1 MISKELFLFG
11 LMCFTLLTAPAS
23 AQVAP
28 NGSAGTIDFRY
39 PDVIVSPLVPCP
51 YVGVFPHPRDCRWFY
66 RCYDTYESGHF
77 WRAYFECGPGTMFS
91 DTLDQCVF
99 PGPAN
104 NCLVEAP
111 QPSHNCRTQLS
122 GCRQQNVCAPS
133 AVGSSFVYTTEICS
147 RGLQIC
153 LGAPNV
159 ELCSAG
165 YVYDVANNECIQEQ
179 DLCQTTTSTHRPVSD
194 FGVKCEDQVR
204 DCRDYRACLPGRPAQ
219 VYRLCYVTRY
229 CYDLSGLTSRTNKC
243 PENQLFNVYDGNC
256 MAPVTP
262 ENQCPGSDL
271 IVHDNVQCTQESEHC
286 SVYTACETLASFL
299 GCTSDF
305 MCGQGTPRRRVCERD
320 AVFVPSLSRCVA
332 VPTQRQLG
340 SLDLDGQPAGG
351 FYSPCIHINFPNG
364 SFPDLVTPGPEPTD
378 SSTIAPTPDTI
389 TETIPVTPT
398 TPAEV
403 PPTLPPSADVH
414 DYIAQFQC
422 PHAGLVPNAT
432 GHIDLQC
439 SDEITC
445 IQHNHGIE
453 TTQRCRKYF
462 ICDYSPF
469 SSDLQL
475 FLREC
480 SESTF
485 FSFQLQTCL
494 SSYYFPATPCRNFGE
509 TTTPR
514 ISTDPTLTIAQS
526 TPASETTVTST
537 SEPLTTEPQA
547 AEPPTTVPPTTP
559 ANYSNTSTI
568 STTPSTPST
577 TIVVF
582 RLHQPCFRNQQ
593 IPKLT
598 PEGTRVH
605 CKNIPLC
612 IEGIFQGVETR
623 CTQYY
628 TCRLNPATNTLYSE
642 ATQCP
647 AERYFD
653 PKTETC
659 KLPTGQVCGET
670 FARWISHRNSHEFLR
685 NDHATIERLYHE
697 ILQDN
702 TASSGPQLASS
713 GPQLATL
720 GPQLAPSGP
729 QLASSGPQLASL
741 YQQGQLVRQPPY
753 IGSQGTRT
761 STNPNLLH
769 ATNPYLKHQTNTMP
783 QNSMNSYFQ
792 PLVISDFKPHTAQGS
807 QPQLNQG
814 SFIQLSP
821 DFQQQ
826 VSNSLL
832 PGTNQYHQQG
842 LNPYKLK
849 NINPLAP
856 QPLNSFIGQHEVRYY
871 PQQAT
876 TYEQKQT
883 DSTFQPTVYQN
894 SPQLVNNNNNRQV
907 IPNLQQQVEPNIQY
921 QITTNYQQQVNPN
934 YKEQMN
940 PNTQFHVNPKL
951 NRHQNPEQQL
961 KPHTQ
966 TQFQGQWTKPDILS
980 TLKSTAN
987 VPLEIG
993 LQPQFYDS
1001 NSVEPSRP
1009 VLQLPGFEETLIQQV
1024 QEAGYG
1030 SPEFRQARSNSPTL
1044 FDAQVLG
1051 DRGHVQEDIL
1061 ADRGFVNPQP
1071 LGSRGAVTRL
1081 VNETEIDLENREA
1094 RSRRNDNFLLKDA
1107 GHQTITYSDAPE
1119 SNSQNLFGSIINSV
1133 NLDVPQKQNSDVTL
1147 SHHSNPGITDHY
1159 TTAFADA
1166 SQLNAVPGQDN
1177 QVQQS

>member
-133 AVGSSFVYTTEICS
+133 AVGSSFVYKTEICS
-147 RGLQIC
+147 QLLRIC
-153 LGAPNV
+153 DGSPNV

-165 YVYDVANNECIQEQ
+165 YVYDVANNKCIQEQ
-179 DLCQTTTSTHRPVSD
+179 DLCQTATSTQRPVSD
-194 FGVKCEDQVR
+194 FRVTCEDQVR
-204 DCRDYRACLPGRPAQ
+204 DCRDYRACLPDRPAQ
-219 VYRLCYVTRY
+219 LYRLCYVTRY
-229 CYDLSGLTSRTNKC
+229 CYHLGGLTSRTNKC
-243 PENQLFNVYDGNC
+243 PEDQLFNVYDGNC
-256 MAPVTP
+256 MAPLTP

-332 VPTQRQLG
+332 VPMQRQLG
-340 SLDLDGQPAGG
+340 SLDLDGQPTGG
-351 FYSPCIHINFPNG
+351 LYSPCVFLNI
-364 SFPDLVTPGPEPTD
+364 SFTESVPPY
-378 SSTIAPTPDTI
+378 PTPDDGAT
-389 TETIPVTPT
+389 PVAGTSPTVPGTPT
-398 TPAEV
+398 EPDAIPSIGI
-403 PPTLPPSADVH
+403 PPTGALPNLPTGSGAPPNLPPGADVH
-414 DYIAQFQC
+414 EYIAQFQC
-422 PHAGLVPNAT
+422 PHAGFVPNAT
-432 GHIDLQC
+432 GHRDLQC
-439 SDEITC
+439 SDELTCVQIGSQKEFTRYCRKFFICEVFPHMGNTIHLTIRTCSPTMFYSYVIQDCYEDVSVTQCQDTVNVAPGPDSSPIIPPNTIPATSIVTITEGT
-445 IQHNHGIE
+445 ITE
-453 TTQRCRKYF
+453 APTTTTQ
-462 ICDYSPF
+462 
-469 SSDLQL
+469 SSNSQSLVVTIVLHEACTRHLHVPQMSRDA
-475 FLREC
+475 LRRN
-480 SESTF
+480 
-485 FSFQLQTCL
+485 
-494 SSYYFPATPCRNFGE
+494 CRN
-509 TTTPR
+509 TP
-514 ISTDPTLTIAQS
+514 ICVD
-526 TPASETTVTST
+526 
-537 SEPLTTEPQA
+537 
-547 AEPPTTVPPTTP
+547 
-559 ANYSNTSTI
+559 
-568 STTPSTPST
+568 
-577 TIVVF
+577 
-582 RLHQPCFRNQQ
+582 
-593 IPKLT
+593 
-598 PEGTRVH
+598 
-605 CKNIPLC
+605 
-612 IEGIFQGVETR
+612 GIFQKIDTR
-623 CTQYY
+623 CDLYY
-628 TCRLNPATNTLYSE
+628 VCKLDPSDNVLRSE
-642 ATQCP
+642 ETQCP
-647 AERYFD
+647 EGQFFS
-653 PKTETC
+653 PTTSSC
-659 KLPTGQVCGET
+659 SVPTGQVCGET